1 MDRLFEFVVN
11 HYILVSLF
19 VAFLVAILI
28 LESRRGGAKI
38 SAQGA
43 VNLINKDEAVVV
55 DIRDRKEFGEGRI
68 TGSINIPLNSL
79 KSRGGELSKF
89 NLSRLGSV
97 QCEACHG
104 PLKGHPEDANVMVS
118 PVTETTCTRCHD
130 EANSPDFDLESYWR
144 KAACTPDPHGVHR

>member
-11 HYILVSLF
+11 HYVLASLF
-19 VAFLVAILI
+19 VAFLLAILV

-43 VNLINKDEAVVV
+43 VSRINREEAIVV

-79 KSRGGELSKF
+79 KSRAAELKKHKDKQIIVADKMGQHSAMAVKQL
-89 NLSRLGSV
+89 NAEGY
-97 QCEACHG
+97 
-104 PLKGHPEDANVMVS
+104 ANVVRLNGGVS
-118 PVTETTCTRCHD
+118 D
-130 EANSPDFDLESYWR
+130 W
-144 KAACTPDPHGVHR
+144 KASNLPLVKK

>member
-19 VAFLVAILI
+19 VAFLLAILF

-43 VNLINKDEAVVV
+43 VNLINRDEAIVV

-79 KSRGGELSKF
+79 KSRVNELSKF
-89 NLSRLGSV
+89 KDKQIIVADKMGQHSAMAVKQLNAEGFSNVVRLNGGVADWRASNL
-97 QCEACHG
+97 
-104 PLKGHPEDANVMVS
+104 PLVK
-118 PVTETTCTRCHD
+118 
-130 EANSPDFDLESYWR
+130 
-144 KAACTPDPHGVHR
+144 K

>member
-19 VAFLVAILI
+19 VAFLVAILF

-38 SAQGA
+38 SSQGA

-79 KSRGGELSKF
+79 KSRVAELNKFKDKQIIVADKMGQHSAMAVKQLKAEGFGNVVRLDGGVSDWRAS
-89 NLSRLGSV
+89 NL
-97 QCEACHG
+97 
-104 PLKGHPEDANVMVS
+104 PLVK
-118 PVTETTCTRCHD
+118 
-130 EANSPDFDLESYWR
+130 
-144 KAACTPDPHGVHR
+144 K

>member
-79 KSRGGELSKF
+79 KSRVGELSKF
-89 NLSRLGSV
+89 KDKQIIVADKMGQHSVMAVKQLNAEGFSNVVRLNGGVADWKASNL
-97 QCEACHG
+97 
-104 PLKGHPEDANVMVS
+104 PLVK
-118 PVTETTCTRCHD
+118 
-130 EANSPDFDLESYWR
+130 
-144 KAACTPDPHGVHR
+144 K

>member
-19 VAFLVAILI
+19 VAFLLAILV

-79 KSRGGELSKF
+79 KSRVGELSKF
-89 NLSRLGSV
+89 KDKQIIVADKMGQHSAMAVKQLNAEGFSNVVRLNGGVADWKASNL
-97 QCEACHG
+97 
-104 PLKGHPEDANVMVS
+104 PLVK
-118 PVTETTCTRCHD
+118 
-130 EANSPDFDLESYWR
+130 
-144 KAACTPDPHGVHR
+144 K

>member
-79 KSRGGELSKF
+79 KSRVGELSKF
-89 NLSRLGSV
+89 KDKQIIVADKMGQHSAMAVKQLNAEGFSNVIRLNGGVADWKASNL
-97 QCEACHG
+97 
-104 PLKGHPEDANVMVS
+104 PLVK
-118 PVTETTCTRCHD
+118 
-130 EANSPDFDLESYWR
+130 
-144 KAACTPDPHGVHR
+144 K

>member
-1 MDRLFEFVVN
+1 MGRLFEFVVN

-79 KSRGGELSKF
+79 KSRVGELSKF
-89 NLSRLGSV
+89 KDKQIIVADKMGQHSAMAVKQLNAEGFSNVVRLNGGVADWKASNL
-97 QCEACHG
+97 
-104 PLKGHPEDANVMVS
+104 PLVK
-118 PVTETTCTRCHD
+118 
-130 EANSPDFDLESYWR
+130 
-144 KAACTPDPHGVHR
+144 K